1 MKNEP
6 KPFNDDDAS
15 KLIHSSYFKKTDFDD
30 VDDIP
35 LVIAS
40 VEQTELTDKKTNETR
55 LRLQLLFEGEDKK
68 VGLNQGNLKLLIQS
82 YGKKTSGWIG
92 KPVILYWDPG
102 VVFAGELVGGLRL
115 RVPRTRTAKPAPQ
128 PKVVDPSS
136 AVPF

>member
-1 MKNEP
+1 MNEP

-15 KLIHSSYFKKTDFDD
+15 KLINSSYFKKTDFDD

-35 LVIAS
+35 LVIS
-40 VEQTELTDKKTNETR
+40 GVEQTSLEDKKTHETK
-55 LRLQLLFEGEDKK
+55 LRLQLTFEGEDKR
-68 VGLNQGNLKLLIQS
+68 VGLNQGNLKLLIAA

-115 RVPRTRTAKPAPQ
+115 RIPRIRAAKPVP
-128 PKVVDPSS
+128 VDPNS